1 MSQREKKK
9 PIRDYGRTT
18 SKSTDTTS
26 TVATKSKIEVMRK
39 QYKNIKVPE
48 SYLKKHGT
56 FQYEIDLNDTSS
68 MITGIIF

>member
-26 TVATKSKIEVMRK
+26 TVATKSKIEVMRE

-48 SYLKKHGT
+48 RTWK
-56 FQYEIDLNDTSS
+56 S
-68 MITGIIF
+68 MRPYNIR